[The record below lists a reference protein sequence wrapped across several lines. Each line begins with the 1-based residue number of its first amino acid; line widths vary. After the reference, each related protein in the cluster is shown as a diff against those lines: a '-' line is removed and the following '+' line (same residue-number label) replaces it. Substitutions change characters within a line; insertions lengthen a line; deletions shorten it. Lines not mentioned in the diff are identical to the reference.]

1 MFLWIWTPRKY
12 FTMAKDLFHQAV
24 KQALIKDGWTITND
38 PLIIRID
45 RVKLEIDLAAEKV
58 FAAEKDG
65 QKIAVE
71 VKSFINPSAISDFHN
86 ALGQFLNYR
95 LALEMTEPARIL
107 YLAVPIDVFNTF
119 FQERFTQ
126 AAILQYAIKIIA
138 YKPNTEEIIE
148 WKN

>member
-1 MFLWIWTPRKY
+1 
-12 FTMAKDLFHQAV
+12 MAKDLFHQAV
-24 KQALIKDGWTITND
+24 KQALIKNGWTITSD
-38 PLIIRID
+38 PLIIRIE

-58 FAAEKDG
+58 FAAEKDE

-95 LALEMTEPARIL
+95 LALEMTEPKRIL
-107 YLAVPIDVFNTF
+107 YLAVPIDIFNTF

-138 YKPNTEEIIE
+138 YEPNTEEIIV

>member
-1 MFLWIWTPRKY
+1 
-12 FTMAKDLFHQAV
+12 MAKDLFHQTV
-24 KQALIKDGWTITND
+24 KTALIKDGWTITSD

-45 RVKLEIDLAAEKV
+45 RIKLEIDLGAEKV
-58 FAAEKDG
+58 LAAQKDQ

-71 VKSFINPSAISDFHN
+71 IKSFINPSAINDFHG

-95 LALEMTEPARIL
+95 LALKITEPLRIL
-107 YLAVPIDVFNTF
+107 YLAVPFDIFNTF

-126 AAILQYAIKIIA
+126 AVIQEYNVKILVYD
-138 YKPNTEEIIE
+138 PNLEEIVQ

>member
-1 MFLWIWTPRKY
+1 
-12 FTMAKDLFHQAV
+12 MAKDLFHQAV
-24 KQALIKDGWTITND
+24 KQALIKNGWTITSD
-38 PLIIRID
+38 PLIIRIE

-58 FAAEKDG
+58 FAAEKDE

-95 LALEMTEPARIL
+95 LALEMTEPKRIL
-107 YLAVPIDVFNTF
+107 YLAVPIDIFNTF

-126 AAILQYAIKIIA
+126 AAILQYTIKIIA
-138 YKPNTEEIIE
+138 YEPNTEEIIL

>member
-1 MFLWIWTPRKY
+1 
-12 FTMAKDLFHQAV
+12 MAKDLFHQAV
-24 KQALIKDGWTITND
+24 KQALIKDGWTITSD
-38 PLIIRID
+38 PLIIRIE

-58 FAAEKDG
+58 FAAEKDE

-71 VKSFINPSAISDFHN
+71 IKSFINPSVISDFHN

-95 LALEMTEPARIL
+95 LALEMTEPNRIL
-107 YLAVPIDVFNTF
+107 YLAVPIDIFNTF

-126 AAILQYAIKIIA
+126 AAISHYALKIIV

>member
-1 MFLWIWTPRKY
+1 MSTR
-12 FTMAKDLFHQAV
+12 DLFHRAV
-24 KQALIKDGWTITND
+24 KQALIKDGWIITND
-38 PLIIRID
+38 PLTIRIE
-45 RVKLEIDLAAEKV
+45 RVKLEIDLGAEKV

-71 VKSFINPSAISDFHN
+71 VKSFISPSNISDFHN

-95 LALEMTEPARIL
+95 LALQMTESNRVL
-107 YLAVPIDVFNTF
+107 YLAVPIDIFNTF

-126 AAILQYAIKIIA
+126 AAILEYNLKILA
-138 YKPNTEEIIE
+138 YDPNKEEIVL

>member
-1 MFLWIWTPRKY
+1 
-12 FTMAKDLFHQAV
+12 MAKDLFHQSV
-24 KQALIKDGWTITND
+24 KIALIKDGWTITND

-45 RVKLEIDLAAEKV
+45 RIRLEVDLAAEKV
-58 FAAEKDG
+58 IAAEKEG

-71 VKSFINPSAISDFHN
+71 VKGFINPSVITDFHT

-95 LALEMTEPARIL
+95 LALQMTEQRRVL
-107 YLAVPIDVFNTF
+107 YLAVPGDVFNSF

-126 AAILQYAIKIIA
+126 AAIEQYEVKMMV
-138 YKPNTEEIIE
+138 YDPNVEEIIQ

>member
-1 MFLWIWTPRKY
+1 
-12 FTMAKDLFHQAV
+12 MAKDLFHQAV

-38 PLIIRID
+38 PLTIRID
-45 RVKLEIDLAAEKV
+45 RVKLKIDLGAEKV
-58 FAAEKDG
+58 FAAEKNG

-71 VKSFINPSAISDFHN
+71 VKSFINPSTINDFHN

-95 LALEMTEPARIL
+95 LALQMTESDRIL
-107 YLAVPIDVFNTF
+107 YLAVPIDIFNTF

-126 AAILQYAIKIIA
+126 AVIEQYDLKILA
-138 YKPNTEEIIE
+138 YDPNIEEIIT

>member
-1 MFLWIWTPRKY
+1 MS
-12 FTMAKDLFHQAV
+12 AKDIFHETV
-24 KQALIKDGWTITND
+24 KLALIKDGWTITSD
-38 PLIIRID
+38 PLTIRID
-45 RVKLEIDLAAEKV
+45 RIKLEIDLGAEKV

-65 QKIAVE
+65 RKIAVE
-71 VKSFINPSAISDFHN
+71 VKGFINSSNISDFHN

-95 LALEMTEPARIL
+95 LALQMTEPERII

-126 AAILQYAIKIIA
+126 AAIVQYDLKILA
-138 YKPNTEEIIE
+138 YEPNTEGVII

>member
-1 MFLWIWTPRKY
+1 
-12 FTMAKDLFHQAV
+12 MAKDLFHQAV
-24 KQALIKDGWTITND
+24 RQALIKNGWTITSD
-38 PLIIRID
+38 PLIIRIE

-58 FAAEKDG
+58 FAAEKDE

-95 LALEMTEPARIL
+95 LALEMTEPKRIL
-107 YLAVPIDVFNTF
+107 YLAVPIDIFNTF

-126 AAILQYAIKIIA
+126 AAILQYAINIIA
-138 YKPNTEEIIE
+138 YEPNTEEIIV

>member
-1 MFLWIWTPRKY
+1 
-12 FTMAKDLFHQAV
+12 MAKDLFHQAV
-24 KQALIKDGWTITND
+24 KQALIKDGWTITSD
-38 PLIIRID
+38 PLIIRIE

-58 FAAEKDG
+58 FAAEKDE

-71 VKSFINPSAISDFHN
+71 IKSFINPSVISDFHN

-95 LALEMTEPARIL
+95 LALEMTESDRIL
-107 YLAVPIDVFNTF
+107 YLAVPIDIFNTF

-126 AAILQYAIKIIA
+126 AAISHYALKIIA

>member
-1 MFLWIWTPRKY
+1 
-12 FTMAKDLFHQAV
+12 MAKDLFHQAV

-38 PLIIRID
+38 PLTIRID
-45 RVKLEIDLAAEKV
+45 RVKLEIDLGAEKV
-58 FAAEKDG
+58 FAAEKNG

-71 VKSFINPSAISDFHN
+71 VKSFINPSTINDFHN

-95 LALEMTEPARIL
+95 LALHMTESNRTL
-107 YLAVPIDVFNTF
+107 YLAVPIDIFNTF

-126 AAILQYAIKIIA
+126 AVIEQYDLKILA
-138 YKPNTEEIIE
+138 YEPNTEEIIT

>member
-1 MFLWIWTPRKY
+1 
-12 FTMAKDLFHQAV
+12 MAKDLFHQAV

-38 PLIIRID
+38 PLTIRID
-45 RVKLEIDLAAEKV
+45 RVKLEIDLGAEKV
-58 FAAEKDG
+58 FAAEKNG

-71 VKSFINPSAISDFHN
+71 VKSFINPSTINDFHD

-95 LALEMTEPARIL
+95 LALQMTESNRTL
-107 YLAVPIDVFNTF
+107 YLAVPIDIFNTF

-126 AAILQYAIKIIA
+126 AVIEQYDLKILA
-138 YKPNTEEIIE
+138 YDPNIEEIIT

>member
-1 MFLWIWTPRKY
+1 
-12 FTMAKDLFHQAV
+12 MAKDLFHQAV

-38 PLIIRID
+38 PLTIRID
-45 RVKLEIDLAAEKV
+45 RVKFEIDLGAEKV
-58 FAAEKDG
+58 FAAEKNG

-71 VKSFINPSAISDFHN
+71 VKSFINPSTINDFHN

-95 LALEMTEPARIL
+95 LALQITESNRTL
-107 YLAVPIDVFNTF
+107 YLAVPIDIFNTF

-126 AAILQYAIKIIA
+126 AVIEQYDLKILA
-138 YKPNTEEIIE
+138 YEPNTEEIIT

>member
-1 MFLWIWTPRKY
+1 MKY
-12 FTMAKDLFHQAV
+12 
-24 KQALIKDGWTITND
+24 
-38 PLIIRID
+38 PLHTQSNIRID

-71 VKSFINPSAISDFHN
+71 VKSFVNPSNISDFHN
-86 ALGQFLNYR
+86 ALGQFLSYR
-95 LALEMTEPARIL
+95 LALQMTESNRIL
-107 YLAVPIDVFNTF
+107 YLAVPFDIFNTF

-126 AAILQYAIKIIA
+126 AAIVQYDLKILA
-138 YKPNTEEIIE
+138 YEPNTKEIIQ

>member
-1 MFLWIWTPRKY
+1 
-12 FTMAKDLFHQAV
+12 MAKDLFHQAV
-24 KQALIKDGWTITND
+24 KQALIKDGWTITSD
-38 PLIIRID
+38 PLIIRIE

-58 FAAEKDG
+58 FAAEKDE

-71 VKSFINPSAISDFHN
+71 VKSFINPSVITDFHN

-95 LALEMTEPARIL
+95 LALEMTEPDRIL
-107 YLAVPIDVFNTF
+107 YLAVPIDIFNTF

-126 AAILQYAIKIIA
+126 AAISHYALKIIA

>member
-1 MFLWIWTPRKY
+1 
-12 FTMAKDLFHQAV
+12 MAKDLFHQSV
-24 KQALIKDGWTITND
+24 KTALIKDGWTIPSD

-45 RVKLEIDLAAEKV
+45 RVRLEVDLAAEKLI
-58 FAAEKDG
+58 AAEKAG

-71 VKSFINPSAISDFHN
+71 VKGFINPSAITDFHA

-95 LALEMTEPARIL
+95 LALQMTEQKRVL
-107 YLAVPIDVFNTF
+107 YLAVPVDVFNSF

-126 AAILQYAIKIIA
+126 AAIEQYEVNVIV
-138 YKPNTEEIIE
+138 YDPNLEEITR

>member
-1 MFLWIWTPRKY
+1 
-12 FTMAKDLFHQAV
+12 MAKDLFHQSV
-24 KQALIKDGWTITND
+24 KQALIKDGWTITSD
-38 PLIIRID
+38 PLIIRIE

-58 FAAEKDG
+58 FAAEKDE

-71 VKSFINPSAISDFHN
+71 VKSFINPSVITDFHN

-95 LALEMTEPARIL
+95 LALEMTEPDRIL
-107 YLAVPIDVFNTF
+107 YLAVPIDIFNTF

-126 AAILQYAIKIIA
+126 AAISHYALKIIA